1 MIMAK
6 VKKGELLSCQECGLI
21 LVVDEACGC
30 AVGEIICCEVPM
42 KKGKLAAGK
51 ARKKLQAQP
60 AAKPASVAPKKEK
73 AVKAAAAK
81 PAAKAAAKPAPKKA
95 AKAAAKPVAKKA
107 AKPATKKTAKKA
119 PAKAK
124 K

>member
-1 MIMAK
+1 LGKEMIMAK

-30 AVGEIICCEVPM
+30 AVGEILCCEVPM

-51 ARKKLQAQP
+51 ARKKALAQP
-60 AAKPASVAPKKEK
+60 AAKPASVTPKKEK

-81 PAAKAAAKPAPKKA
+81 PAAKAVPKKA
-95 AKAAAKPVAKKA
+95 AKAAAKPA
-107 AKPATKKTAKKA
+107 AKKTAKKA